1 MEERRRFPR
10 HETPGQL
17 ATVPAS
23 VNVQVVDISVAGVL
37 LQSSEA
43 IAAGTKGNLRLHL
56 DGSAVR
62 ADVEV
67 QRVAAAPAG
76 SAGLSPWRDVCWTQ
90 RRTPS
95 IDRTVHGAVKREPGR
110 VNGKFCVSKD

>member
-43 IAAGTKGNLRLHL
+43 VAAGTKGNLRLHL
-56 DGSAVR
+56 DGLPFR
-62 ADVEV
+62 ADVQV

-76 SAGLSPWRDVCWTQ
+76 SAGYRLGATFVGLSAELRQ
-90 RRTPS
+90 LIERFMAR
-95 IDRTVHGAVKREPGR
+95 
-110 VNGKFCVSKD
+110 

>member
-10 HETPGQL
+10 HDTAGQL

-23 VNVQVVDISVAGVL
+23 VNVRVLDISVAGVL
-37 LQSSEA
+37 LHSSES

-56 DGSAVR
+56 DGSAFR
-62 ADVEV
+62 ADVQV

-76 SAGLSPWRDVCWTQ
+76 TAGYRLGATFVGLSPDLRQ
-90 RRTPS
+90 LIERFMAR
-95 IDRTVHGAVKREPGR
+95 
-110 VNGKFCVSKD
+110 